1 MIPVLKCRVRQT
13 GLGEVGFPWLAGGE
27 VCVCALLNKLRPACS
42 SSLLVLS
49 SENIFKFLRGTFSDT
64 EK

>member
-1 MIPVLKCRVRQT
+1 MQSSANWSGGGGVS
-13 GLGEVGFPWLAGGE
+13 LAGWGGE

-42 SSLLVLS
+42 SSLLVIS
-49 SENIFKFLRGTFSDT
+49 SKNIFKFLRGTFSDT